1 MEVRISV
8 RERTA
13 GDSRPYLA
21 KAEPSRGHVGM
32 GTWGHGA

>member
-1 MEVRISV
+1 MSV

-21 KAEPSRGHVGM
+21 KAEPSRGHVGKENYCER
-32 GTWGHGA
+32 T